1 MATAQRTAAVLMAAH
16 SASNADAA
24 NASSLSHEGIAP
36 SSAKPGASTMKGG
49 VSFVIPKNKLSGALV
64 PVTRNVVS
72 KWEPTPELPSANDQG
87 KKTSRKTKW
96 GLDLTDN
103 PIVKRGR
110 ALALQT
116 RAEQIAA
123 QLEMG
128 HLEIDTN
135 EATRSPSPPPIYDSN
150 GQRINTREGR
160 RREQM
165 EIERREAIGECML
178 LNPSYKPPA
187 GYKPVYKEA
196 KLFIPV
202 KDYPGYNFIGLILG
216 PRGNTQKRMEAET
229 GTKIAIRG
237 KGAVKEGKQVGR
249 RDIKDAEGAFEDLH
263 VHITADTI
271 EKVEAAVAL
280 IEPLLTPV
288 DEDRNTH
295 KRKQLRELAEMNGT
309 MRDFAKACA
318 VCGETGHREWQCDKD
333 KLVTFQSKVSC
344 QICGDGGH
352 PTIDCPRKHSGTD
365 LGQGKVLDKEY
376 LSFLEELNDGL
387 GAAASAPPPA
397 TFSAKMPLPS
407 SQAPVIA
414 PAHSIRPSVGP
425 QGPPFVAISMGYPSS
440 GHEASQA
447 TDPHTAGRPQ
457 PMLITAAGPQPMPSA
472 WSGPPPSPHDGRDN
486 PQTGYY
492 SNKEGGGGRF
502 QPRTAGLGSFSV
514 GFGPRP
520 SNPDFIQSSM
530 GSGGYGGVRYPMFPL
545 EPTPPPPGSM
555 PWDPK
560 RGPPP
565 WGTDM
570 SPAPADYNH
579 HMADQGQGQAFP
591 PYPSPGPGPG
601 QQPRPLS
608 TGSSLIGTGPGNGNP
623 PYTETRPSGIPQPP
637 MFHPSGVANS
647 LPLLPT
653 GGNSNVWDVR
663 SRPPPM
669 SGTASMW
676 PQQMGPPHSPK
687 VWEHRP
693 PLDQTSGVPTAV
705 SSQRM
710 PSPSWS
716 SAAPTPVSLP
726 DSPWNTSVPIRPNL
740 RPWQGM
746 ATTLLPPQHLPVQQR
761 PLLPFA
767 AGPGGVSSYSA
778 WKGPGLPG
786 PHPPLGGAFPGTQ
799 DSGRKSF
806 DPFLPPGN
814 LPLVAHLH
822 GTMRPSLGRSFHQ
835 PGASGTE
842 SGLGAQQGP
851 PRQQYSL
858 AKTAGP
864 GLSSSPPLNAHE
876 VDAEYEK
883 LMASVGVT

>member
-72 KWEPTPELPSANDQG
+72 KWDPTPELPTANDQG

-96 GLDLTDN
+96 GLDLTDD

-237 KGAVKEGKQVGR
+237 KGAQRPQQVGR

-288 DEDRNTH
+288 D
-295 KRKQLRELAEMNGT
+295 
-309 MRDFAKACA
+309 
-318 VCGETGHREWQCDKD
+318 
-333 KLVTFQSKVSC
+333 
-344 QICGDGGH
+344 
-352 PTIDCPRKHSGTD
+352 
-365 LGQGKVLDKEY
+365 GKVLDKEY

-472 WSGPPPSPHDGRDN
+472 WSGPSPSPYDGRDN

-492 SNKEGGGGRF
+492 SSKEGGGGRF

-570 SPAPADYNH
+570 SSAPADDNH

-591 PYPSPGPGPG
+591 LYPSPGPGPG

-647 LPLLPT
+647 SPLLPT

-669 SGTASMW
+669 FGTASMW

-716 SAAPTPVSLP
+716 STAPTPVSLP
-726 DSPWNTSVPIRPNL
+726 DSPWNTSVPIRPNF

-746 ATTLLPPQHLPVQQR
+746 ATTLLPPPHLPVQQR

-767 AGPGGVSSYSA
+767 AGPGGGSSYSA

-786 PHPPLGGAFPGTQ
+786 PHPPLGGPFPGTQ

-814 LPLVAHLH
+814 LPLAAHLH

-858 AKTAGP
+858 AKTAGA

>member
-1 MATAQRTAAVLMAAH
+1 MPV
-16 SASNADAA
+16 
-24 NASSLSHEGIAP
+24 I
-36 SSAKPGASTMKGG
+36 GG
-49 VSFVIPKNKLSGALV
+49 TNF
-64 PVTRNVVS
+64 
-72 KWEPTPELPSANDQG
+72 E
-87 KKTSRKTKW
+87 
-96 GLDLTDN
+96 
-103 PIVKRGR
+103 
-110 ALALQT
+110 QT

-150 GQRINTREGR
+150 GQRTNTREGR

-178 LNPSYKPPA
+178 LHPSYKPPA

-216 PRGNTQKRMEAET
+216 PRGNTQKRMETET

-237 KGAVKEGKQVGR
+237 KGAVKEGKQRPQQVGR

-309 MRDFAKACA
+309 MREFGKACA

-333 KLVTFQSKVSC
+333 KLVTFQSK
-344 QICGDGGH
+344 
-352 PTIDCPRKHSGTD
+352 
-365 LGQGKVLDKEY
+365 GKVLDKEY

-387 GAAASAPPPA
+387 GSAASAPPPA
-397 TFSAKMPLPS
+397 TFSGKMPLPS
-407 SQAPVIA
+407 SQASVHA
-414 PAHSIRPSVGP
+414 PAHSIRHSVGP
-425 QGPPFVAISMGYPSS
+425 RGPPFVAMSMGYPSS
-440 GHEASQA
+440 GLETSQV
-447 TDPHTAGRPQ
+447 TDPRAAARPQ
-457 PMLITAAGPQPMPSA
+457 PMVITAAGPQSKPSA
-472 WSGPPPSPHDGRDN
+472 WSGPPPSPYDARDN
-486 PQTGYY
+486 PQTGY
-492 SNKEGGGGRF
+492 SSKEGAGERLH
-502 QPRTAGLGSFSV
+502 PRTSGLGSFSV
-514 GFGPRP
+514 GFGPHP

-530 GSGGYGGVRYPMFPL
+530 GSGGYGGVRYPMFSL
-545 EPTPPPPGSM
+545 EPRPPAAGSM

-570 SPAPADYNH
+570 SSAPDDYNH
-579 HMADQGQGQAFP
+579 HMADQGQGQAFLP
-591 PYPSPGPGPG
+591 FSSPGPGPG
-601 QQPRPLS
+601 QQSRPLS
-608 TGSSLIGTGPGNGNP
+608 SGSSLVRTGPANGNP
-623 PYTETRPSGIPQPP
+623 PYTETRPSGMPQPS
-637 MFHPSGVANS
+637 MFHLSGIANS
-647 LPLLPT
+647 PLLS
-653 GGNSNVWDVR
+653 GGNSNIWDVR
-663 SRPPPM
+663 SRPHPM

-676 PQQMGPPHSPK
+676 PQQMDLPSTPN

-693 PLDQTSGVPTAV
+693 PLHETSGVPTPV

-710 PSPSWS
+710 PSTSWTS
-716 SAAPTPVSLP
+716 TAPTPVPLP
-726 DSPWNTSVPIRPNL
+726 DAPWITSVPVRPNFG
-740 RPWQGM
+740 PQQGM
-746 ATTLLPPQHLPVQQR
+746 ATTLLLPQHLPVQQR
-761 PLLPFA
+761 PPLPFA
-767 AGPGGVSSYSA
+767 AGSGGGSSYSG

-786 PHPPLGGAFPGTQ
+786 SHPPLGGPFPGAEE
-799 DSGRKSF
+799 SGRKSF
-806 DPFLPPGN
+806 DPFLSPGN
-814 LPLVAHLH
+814 PPLVAHFH
-822 GTMRPSLGRSFHQ
+822 GTIRPSLGRSFHQ
-835 PGASGTE
+835 SGASGTE

-851 PRQQYSL
+851 SRQQHSL

-864 GLSSSPPLNAHE
+864 GLSSSPPLSAHE